1 MISKNSH
8 IFFKLTKIKRKTQ
21 TNKYNT
27 QNKKKVASFTHTQHA
42 IAAFQG

>member
-8 IFFKLTKIKRKTQ
+8 IFFKLTKKKEKHKQISIIHKTKQ
-21 TNKYNT
+21 
-27 QNKKKVASFTHTQHA
+27 KVASFTHTQHA